1 MDLKK
6 EVNILR
12 DNKGM
17 YHYFIE
23 NKLVREIFERYPK
36 SDNLDEVLMKT
47 SLLNA
52 FYSTNVAMQLPLLDM
67 AKHIVRLS
75 KEENLDDLIFSGS
88 QDAVT
93 KIANLNGKIFWSFAS
108 KYCCNSNST
117 DAYYIYDSLVR
128 RRVYEYFRD
137 NKGVYER
144 VTEKNLKA
152 DYAFYCRAL
161 EKYIELNNLK
171 GTKRE
176 IDWYIWGKEKLRLYE
191 EKKK

>member
-6 EVNILR
+6 EINILR
-12 DNKGM
+12 DNEEM

-52 FYSTNVAMQLPLLDM
+52 FYSTNVAMQLPLLNM

-75 KEENLDDLIFSGS
+75 KEENLDDLISSGS
-88 QDAVT
+88 QDAVI
-93 KIANLNGKIFWSFAS
+93 KIANLNGKSFLSFAS
-108 KYCCNSNST
+108 KYCCNSNKT

-137 NKGVYER
+137 SKGVYER
-144 VTEKNLKA
+144 VTEKNLKN

-191 EKKK
+191 EKKR